1 MAARLDL
8 GQVVLVHMLLAA
20 IWCKHLMSEHFE
32 LALCLQIPLVLKNPI
47 FCHSLVTLISVES
60 QIVLLPSKKRTDF
73 SFFGGGFNLRI

>member
-8 GQVVLVHMLLAA
+8 GQVVLVHVLLAA
-20 IWCKHLMSEHFE
+20 IWCRHLMSEHFE

-60 QIVLLPSKKRTDF
+60 QIVLLPLKKKELIF
-73 SFFGGGFNLRI
+73 LFLGGGL